1 MGVAAQGGGRRIG
14 HFAGRRLVRDM
25 VTHPTGFFG
34 LLIVMVLLAI
44 AISAP
49 VLAPYDD
56 AAQDIA
62 RRLEGPSP
70 SHPLGT
76 DDLGRDL
83 LSRIIIGSRVALGVA
98 IPAVLGALLVGLV
111 LGMVGGYLG
120 GRVDNVLLVLIDT
133 MLSFPAV
140 ILALALLAV
149 LGPSLRNVMLV
160 IVVSFV
166 PAYARVARALVLA
179 EKGKPYVEAERSLG
193 AGDWRIATIHIMPNI
208 LAPLLILVAMD
219 IPSAIAVEAGL
230 SFLGL
235 GVQPP
240 TPSWGVI
247 LADGFE
253 RVRDTPWP
261 VLWTGLALM
270 TTTLG
275 FTLLG
280 EMLRDIVDP
289 RVSEWRR
296 WQRP

>member
-1 MGVAAQGGGRRIG
+1 MTS
-14 HFAGRRLVRDM
+14 FARQHLLRDM
-25 VTHPTGFFG
+25 ATHPAGLFG
-34 LLIVMVLLAI
+34 LAIVLVLLAI

-49 VLAPYDD
+49 LLAPYDD
-56 AAQDIA
+56 ATQNIT
-62 RRLEGPSP
+62 RRLEGPSLD
-70 SHPLGT
+70 HPLGT

-83 LSRIIIGSRVALGVA
+83 LSRIVFGSRVALGVA
-98 IPAVLGALLVGLV
+98 IPAVLGALMVGLV
-111 LGMVGGYLG
+111 LGMVAGYLG
-120 GRVDNVLLVLIDT
+120 GRVDSVLLVLIDT

-140 ILALALLAV
+140 ILALSLLAV
-149 LGPSLRNVMLV
+149 LGSSLRNVMLV
-160 IVVSFV
+160 IIVSFV

-179 EKGKPYVEAERSLG
+179 EKEKPYVEAERSLG
-193 AGDWRIATIHIMPNI
+193 AKDGRIATIHIMPNI

-219 IPSAIAVEAGL
+219 IPSAIAIEAGL

-275 FTLLG
+275 FTMLG

-289 RVSEWRR
+289 RASGWRR
-296 WQRP
+296 WQRV